1 MSKIY
6 RIAIFGASPD
16 TKNMGVS
23 ALLYSLLSGVLE
35 KLPDVEFVI
44 FDNQLGKRIGQ
55 LNVGSK
61 EVTVTFYGARVGKR
75 IYRQENLATMLF
87 LSKLGRLGSTFNQ
100 GLRLIDACDAVI
112 DVSAGDSFS
121 DIYGFK
127 RFNSILWPKIIAKN
141 RGKQLI
147 FAPQTYGPY
156 RDERIKEKAA
166 EASVA
171 ADMCWARDLHS
182 FEILKNLLGHHFSP
196 EKHYCGVDM
205 AFKLPV
211 QDASL
216 KVSKE
221 ILDVI
226 NTKSEDK
233 PLIGINVSG
242 LIYQD
247 KVSAKT
253 NYHFI
258 ADYNMAVLNIVEHLL
273 MSSSANILFIS
284 HVMDQLGHY
293 ESDYAAAVDVKN
305 KLPNHLQSRV
315 FITPATLNQS
325 EVKWIISQLD
335 WFCGTR
341 MHSTIASLSMSVP
354 TASISYSDKTKGV
367 FETCGQGEQV
377 ADPRVLDNSQILSL
391 ITNSFNDRKL
401 IKASLSKSIIS
412 VLEQADN
419 QMNQM
424 VNFIEH

>member
-23 ALLYSLLSGVLE
+23 ALLYSLLSGILE
-35 KLPDVEFVI
+35 KLPHVEFVI

-55 LNVGSK
+55 LNVGDKDVS
-61 EVTVTFYGARVGKR
+61 VTFYGARVGKR
-75 IYRQENLATMLF
+75 LYRQENLATMLF
-87 LSKLGRLGSTFNQ
+87 LSRFGRLGAFLNQ
-100 GLRLIDACDAVI
+100 GLRLIDECDAVI

-121 DIYGFK
+121 DIYGLK
-127 RFNSILWPKIIAKN
+127 RFNSIVWPKIIAKN
-141 RGKQLI
+141 RGKRLI

-156 RDERIKEKAA
+156 RDEQIKKKAA
-166 EASVA
+166 EVSVT

-205 AFKLPV
+205 AFKLPF

-216 KVSKE
+216 KISSE
-221 ILDVI
+221 ILHLI
-226 NTKSEDK
+226 NTKSEDT
-233 PLIGINVSG
+233 PLIGVNISG

-247 KVSAKT
+247 KVSAKN

-258 ADYNMAVLNIVEHLL
+258 ADYNMAVLNIVEDILL
-273 MSSSANILFIS
+273 KSSANILFIS

-293 ESDYAAAVDVKN
+293 ESDYAAAVDVRN
-305 KLPNHLQSRV
+305 KLPNHFQSRV

-325 EVKWIISQLD
+325 EVKWVISHLD

-341 MHSTIASLSMSVP
+341 MHSTIASLSMTVP
-354 TASISYSDKTKGV
+354 TSSISYSDKTKGV
-367 FETCGQGEQV
+367 FETCGQGGT
-377 ADPRVLDNSQILSL
+377 SG
-391 ITNSFNDRKL
+391 
-401 IKASLSKSIIS
+401 
-412 VLEQADN
+412 
-419 QMNQM
+419 
-424 VNFIEH
+424 